1 MIEKTIPKPK
11 TTKDSNNAITLKGD
25 FFGAKVLPPIVS
37 NVLVD
42 DENNDLQDDSNNDL
56 TD

>member
-25 FFGAKVLPPIVS
+25 FFGVKVLPPIVS